1 MTDKFEAG
9 KWLAQVKDLVEQ
21 EGTPFLC
28 LYLDQKTQQVN
39 LVADCE
45 SQKKLRESKAL
56 TGLEEILKGTNEMK
70 TALQFYNLQH
80 EVVNPCPG
88 SVHSC
93 HQSQPSKDHKLSWE
107 KNQQSCFKDQILPE
121 NCYDKLPVEV
131 LRLIFGFLKTTH
143 LRKVILV
150 SHSWKSVAEEPV
162 LWAGFDLPVK
172 SRKSSHN
179 LKDFF
184 KTLLSS

>member
-1 MTDKFEAG
+1 MAG
-9 KWLAQVKDLVEQ
+9 PSKGSCWTRRNSLPVPVSWSEDPAGEPCRRLW
-21 EGTPFLC
+21 
-28 LYLDQKTQQVN
+28 
-39 LVADCE
+39 E
-45 SQKKLRESKAL
+45 SKEIRESKTL

-121 NCYDKLPVEV
+121 NCYDKLPV
-131 LRLIFGFLKTTH
+131 LRLIFGFLKPTH